1 MLDVRKIVRQ
11 STARGGHSC
20 AICVHFMIRVHNF
33 EMDSWIRR
41 KHRRRISISVF
52 LLAGL
57 GASAP
62 LLIADETI
70 LPHGWSPSVIDE
82 VDHLKSELETEQAQ
96 QGINRLTGRISSLL
110 DAELFVTY
118 VRLFDHLDARAQAV
132 LKKEQA
138 DWLKQR
144 EKVIRVAGKR
154 EDGGSASPME
164 SNYAFSDFTAKRIQ
178 LLNDRLKKLGMEPHE

>member
-1 MLDVRKIVRQ
+1 
-11 STARGGHSC
+11 
-20 AICVHFMIRVHNF
+20 MIRVHNF

-154 EDGGSASPME
+154 PDGGSASPTE
-164 SNYAFSDFTAKRIQ
+164 SNYVFSEFTGKRIQ
-178 LLNDRLKKLGMEPHE
+178 LLNDRLKKLGI

>member
-1 MLDVRKIVRQ
+1 
-11 STARGGHSC
+11 
-20 AICVHFMIRVHNF
+20 MIRVHNF

-144 EKVIRVAGKR
+144 EKVARVAGKR

-178 LLNDRLKKLGMEPHE
+178 LLNDRRKKLGIEPDE

>member
-1 MLDVRKIVRQ
+1 
-11 STARGGHSC
+11 
-20 AICVHFMIRVHNF
+20 MIRVHNL
-33 EMDSWIRR
+33 EMGSWICR

-144 EKVIRVAGKR
+144 EKVARVAGKR
-154 EDGGSASPME
+154 EDGGSASSME
-164 SNYAFSDFTAKRIQ
+164 SNYAFSEFTAKRIQ